1 MMTRPHRTAA
11 LLRIALCAVLCTAAV
26 ACGGNRTTGAPAGQ
40 VIVLT
45 DATLAAGGADTVRF
59 GRLREGETALRQLSL
74 RNDGSEPTVVVGHET
89 TCGCVAL
96 EYERRPV
103 KPGESLPV
111 RMTFDS
117 RGEYGWQMKLL
128 TLRLGAKAL
137 PLKIYVE
144 AEVE

>member
-1 MMTRPHRTAA
+1 MTTRPLHTA
-11 LLRIALCAVLCTAAV
+11 LLRIASCALLCTAAV
-26 ACGGNRTTGAPAGQ
+26 SCAGKRTAEAPAGQ

-45 DATLAAGGADTVRF
+45 DSTLASGGADTVRF
-59 GRLREGETALRQLSL
+59 GRLHEGETALRLLSL
-74 RNDGSEPTVVVGHET
+74 RNDGTEPTVVVGHET

-137 PLKIYVE
+137 PLRIYVE

>member
-1 MMTRPHRTAA
+1 MMPLPHRTAA
-11 LLRIALCAVLCTAAV
+11 LLRIALCALLCTAAISCTEKR
-26 ACGGNRTTGAPAGQ
+26 AAGAPAGQ

-45 DATLAAGGADTVRF
+45 DSTLTAGGVDTVRF
-59 GRLREGETALRQLSL
+59 GRLHEGETALRQLSL
-74 RNDGSEPTVVVGHET
+74 RNDGTEPTVVVGHET
-89 TCGCVAL
+89 TCGCVTL

-103 KPGESLPV
+103 RPGESLPV

-137 PLKIYVE
+137 PLRIYVE

>member
-1 MMTRPHRTAA
+1 MMLGRRRTEA
-11 LLRIALCAVLCTAAV
+11 LLRIMLCAMFCTAAV
-26 ACGGNRTTGAPAGQ
+26 ACTERRTAGAPSGQ
-40 VIVLT
+40 LIVLT
-45 DATLAAGGADTVRF
+45 DATLASGGTDTVRF
-59 GRLREGETALRQLSL
+59 GRLHQGETALRQLSL
-74 RNDGSEPTVVVGHET
+74 RNDGTEPTIVVGHET